1 MSEIKTLYIV
11 GPTASGKTA
20 LSIELAKELNGEIIC
35 ADSQTIRRD
44 MNIGTAKPL
53 AKEMQGIRHH
63 MLDIIDPYDGY
74 SLALFQK
81 MAKKVISEIHS
92 RNKPAIIVGGTG
104 LYVDALYQNFTLP
117 TLAKHLAGS
126 NPATRSDPATGL
138 DLASLSDE
146 GLRERILEK
155 GYDMPLN
162 DKNRRH
168 LENVLL
174 REGRGGASSE
184 PEPGAIIVGINPGRQ
199 VLIDR
204 INSRV
209 DKMFEAG
216 FVDEVRSLIEK
227 YGRPPKSFDAIG
239 YKIVMR
245 HIDGEISLEESKELF
260 KIADRQY
267 AKRQMAWFKRNQ
279 HIKWFEVPAE
289 AKSYIL
295 SLC

>member
-63 MLDIIDPYDGY
+63 MLDIIDPYEGDT
-74 SLALFQK
+74 LEIVQK

-138 DLASLSDE
+138 DLVVCAEPASPPALTANLRTALSW
-146 GLRERILEK
+146 LLTLARNKITQTSTTTLVR
-155 GYDMPLN
+155 N
-162 DKNRRH
+162 DADSGTIGTST
-168 LENVLL
+168 VSDD
-174 REGRGGASSE
+174 GTTFIRG
-184 PEPGAIIVGINPGRQ
+184 
-199 VLIDR
+199 
-204 INSRV
+204 
-209 DKMFEAG
+209 
-216 FVDEVRSLIEK
+216 K
-227 YGRPPKSFDAIG
+227 YS
-239 YKIVMR
+239 
-245 HIDGEISLEESKELF
+245 
-260 KIADRQY
+260 
-267 AKRQMAWFKRNQ
+267 
-279 HIKWFEVPAE
+279 
-289 AKSYIL
+289 
-295 SLC
+295 